1 MILLPLILNCK
12 SSFSS
17 KSSTTNVNG
26 TTVPAGCPSSML
38 AVVPPAEITGV
49 SSITSS
55 ILTVRLAVVLSP
67 AEVALHKY
75 EKRNDQ
81 VLYSWGTKVE
91 KMLTLAPER
100 YTAGFCMVANVILW
114 CI

>member
-1 MILLPLILNCK
+1 MILLPLILYCK

-38 AVVPPAEITGV
+38 AVVPPAEMIGV

-67 AEVALHKY
+67 PAVALYKY
-75 EKRNDQ
+75 DKMTKYYKFETFCEGLLYAKLRRCQ
-81 VLYSWGTKVE
+81 VS
-91 KMLTLAPER
+91 
-100 YTAGFCMVANVILW
+100 
-114 CI
+114 

>member
-1 MILLPLILNCK
+1 MILLPLILYCK

-26 TTVPAGCPSSML
+26 TTVPAGCPSSMS
-38 AVVPPAEITGV
+38 AVVPAAEMTGV

-67 AEVALHKY
+67 FEVALHKY
-75 EKRNDQ
+75 EKMFKYYNLKRFTRVFFLQNFANGKFRENNIGK
-81 VLYSWGTKVE
+81 LYPHHE
-91 KMLTLAPER
+91 
-100 YTAGFCMVANVILW
+100 F
-114 CI
+114 